1 MVKFA
6 GCAGHA
12 GFGVTA
18 GKRTPDG
25 EYEWD
30 FNNKVILAFEE
41 TLKQYENAEFLRT
54 DDRTGRT
61 DVPLKTRTDKANAW
75 GADVYVSFH
84 KNGNTGKWGNWGGTE
99 TFCYPSGKSL
109 EIAKL
114 VHAAQLKVYGLRD
127 RGIKDGKQLHII
139 RETKM
144 PSILLEGAFMD
155 STTDIVK
162 LRDDKVLHMVGC
174 EVAHVMAKYFGLNKK
189 VVAQPVQQAT
199 TAPVITPDSQIPFKV
214 IVPNTAYWQTVV
226 LVKEYTTRGY
236 KTYGQTATILGTPAT
251 PKDSD
256 PLPFVIETNY
266 AEAKL
271 LVKELQ
277 SKGYKLAYGE
287 RM

>member
-75 GADVYVSFH
+75 GADFYISFH

-109 EIAKL
+109 ELAKL
-114 VHAAQLKVYGLRD
+114 VHAAQMKVYGLRD
-127 RGIKDGKQLHII
+127 RGVKDGSDLWII
-139 RETKM
+139 RKTNM
-144 PSILLEGAFMD
+144 PSVLLEGAFMD

-174 EVAHVMAKYFGLNKK
+174 EVAHAVAEYYGLKKK
-189 VVAQPVQQAT
+189 VVAEVVVQP
-199 TAPVITPDSQIPFKV
+199 APVETPDSQIPFKV

-226 LVKEYTTRGY
+226 LIKEFTARGY
-236 KTYGQTATILGTPAT
+236 KSYGQPVDILCSPEI

-266 AEAKL
+266 AEAKI

-277 SKGYKLAYGE
+277 DKGYKLAQGV
-287 RM
+287 RI